1 MINNFF
7 DIQEQILRV
16 SLLKEGTKM
25 NRRKDFSSTLPCCT
39 NGAVCTNTNRYAQ
52 DSWAAPT
59 REKGH
64 CAKSFLS
71 SRPRLHTDEL
81 LWGETT
87 RAPYISDQNTF
98 KSIPPPFHR
107 WLYPPDLEW
116 TAWNSCPRDKE
127 GEVESVRGEL
137 PPRRSEVS
145 VDNRV
150 SLLL

>member
-1 MINNFF
+1 MINKSF

-71 SRPRLHTDEL
+71 SRPRLNIASTPMNFCGARQL
-81 LWGETT
+81 ARPIYPIKT
-87 RAPYISDQNTF
+87 RLNRSPHHSTGDCIRQTS
-98 KSIPPPFHR
+98 S
-107 WLYPPDLEW
+107 E
-116 TAWNSCPRDKE
+116 PRGTLARGIKKE
-127 GEVESVRGEL
+127 K
-137 PPRRSEVS
+137 
-145 VDNRV
+145 
-150 SLLL
+150 